1 MFSHVTVGTTDIDR
15 ATRFYDAV
23 LVGVLGWQN
32 LHRDPDRAGYGRW
45 TGPQFWVLPP
55 FDGQPA
61 SAGNGVHVAF
71 LASSRDQVDRFHA
84 TALAHGGTDE
94 GAPGA
99 RPHYHE
105 NYYGGYVR
113 DPDGN
118 KVQAV
123 CHSRRN

>member
-15 ATRFYDAV
+15 ATGFYDA
-23 LVGVLGWQN
+23 LLIGVLDWQH
-32 LHRDPDRAGYGRW
+32 LHRDPHRAGYGRW
-45 TGPQFWVLPP
+45 NGPQFWVLVP

-61 SAGNGVHVAF
+61 SAGNGVHIAF

-84 TALAHGGTDE
+84 AALAHGGADE
-94 GAPGA
+94 GAPGP

-118 KVQAV
+118 KLQAV
-123 CHSRRN
+123 CHSRRG

>member
-15 ATRFYDAV
+15 ATGFYDAV
-23 LVGVLGWQN
+23 LVGVLGWRH
-32 LHRDPDRAGYGRW
+32 LHRDPNRAGYGKW
-45 TGPQFWVLPP
+45 TGPQFWVLTP

-71 LASSRDQVDRFHA
+71 LASSREQVDRFHA
-84 TALAHGGTDE
+84 AALAHGGADE
-94 GAPGA
+94 GAPGP

-113 DPDGN
+113 DLDGN
-118 KVQAV
+118 KLQAV
-123 CHSRRN
+123 CHSRRH